1 MVQDIR
7 PSTSYNPLFMQ
18 WLGVRM
24 PCCMFLCIDSSSIL
38 SGFPLVAFCHHQRLK
53 MGFWPRLL
61 LCGVFAVCLSGV
73 AHAEDDEA
81 VEAKEE
87 ATPAVET
94 DKIIDGFSAADREK
108 MTDGS
113 EKHEFQAEV
122 SRLMDIIINSLYTDK
137 QVFLR
142 ELISNAA
149 DALEKARFHSVQDES
164 FLGDTKDLEVKL
176 EHDADAKTIS
186 IIDTGVG
193 MTKADLI
200 NNLGTVAKSGT
211 TNFLEAMAEGADAN
225 LIGQFGVGFYS
236 AFLVADKVSVTSKCN
251 DDPVQHVWES
261 SADASFVVV
270 DDPRGNTL
278 GRGSRVTLHLKEDAH
293 DYLSE
298 DKLKEMAKKYSQFIQ
313 FPIYVKVK
321 KEVDAD
327 TEEDDDDK
335 DDDEEEKKDDVET
348 KDDDEKEEEEEEK
361 KPKKKTV
368 FEWEQVNTQKAIWL
382 RAKEDV
388 TEEEYN
394 EFYKGISKDYL
405 DPLAYTH
412 FNAEGEIEFKSILY
426 LPKKAPF
433 DMMDNYW
440 GKKSEVKL
448 YVRRVLVAEK
458 FEDLLPRYLNFVR
471 GIVDSDDLPL
481 NVSREQ
487 LQQNKIMKVIS
498 KKLVRKVLEL
508 MKKLAKEEDAGDDE
522 DEEKDDEE
530 KEEKEEKKE
539 DSEEKKDK
547 KDEESTWAKFY
558 KEFNKNLKMG
568 CYEDDSN
575 RSKISKL
582 LRFSTTKSEDKDISL
597 DKYLDRMQESQES
610 IYYMS
615 GDNMEVMKKAPALQV
630 FKKKDIEVLMLSDHL
645 DEPCIQKLADYEG
658 KKFVSIQKA
667 DVKLDETEEEKKKF
681 SKLKDMYKPLTDWWK
696 EKLTDY
702 TEKGAMKDAGVKI
715 EKVELSKRLT
725 ESPVVVVTSQFGY
738 SAQQEKI
745 MKAQAFQN
753 KDQMGMMAGRKT
765 LEVNA
770 NHPVIVDLLSKVK
783 GDKEDATALDTAQVL
798 FQTALIESG
807 YEIADPSAL
816 VNRVYRLMSKEL
828 GVDPDAPIKEI
839 EVPEEEEEADEDD
852 KDDSDSEKEDEE
864 SKPEEGEK
872 AEL

>member
-1 MVQDIR
+1 
-7 PSTSYNPLFMQ
+7 
-18 WLGVRM
+18 VR
-24 PCCMFLCIDSSSIL
+24 
-38 SGFPLVAFCHHQRLK
+38 A
-53 MGFWPRLL
+53 
-61 LCGVFAVCLSGV
+61 
-73 AHAEDDEA
+73 DDEA
-81 VEAKEE
+81 ADSGEE
-87 ATPAVET
+87 N
-94 DKIIDGFSAADREK
+94 KIVDGFSEEDRAK
-108 MTDGS
+108 MTEGS

-149 DALEKARFHSVQDES
+149 DALEKARFHSVQDDS
-164 FLGDTKDLEVKL
+164 FLGDTQDLEIKI
-176 EHDADAKTIS
+176 EHDPEAKTIS

-193 MTKADLI
+193 MSKADLI

-211 TNFLEAMAEGADAN
+211 TNFLEAMAEGADTN

-261 SADASFVVV
+261 SADASFTVV

-298 DKLKEMAKKYSQFIQ
+298 DKLKETSKKYSQFIQ

-321 KEVDAD
+321 KEVEADA
-327 TEEDDDDK
+327 DDDDDD
-335 DDDEEEKKDDVET
+335 DDDEEAKDDVET
-348 KDDDEKEEEEEEK
+348 SDDDEKEEEEEK
-361 KPKKKTV
+361 KPTKKTV

-412 FNAEGEIEFKSILY
+412 FNAEGEIEFKSILF

-440 GKKSEVKL
+440 TKRSEVKL

-458 FEDLLPRYLNFVR
+458 FDELLPRYLNFVR
-471 GIVDSDDLPL
+471 GVVDSDDLPL

-508 MKKLAKEEDAGDDE
+508 MKKLAKEEDSSGEDDE
-522 DEEKDDEE
+522 DEDKEEDEEEE
-530 KEEKEEKKE
+530 KEA
-539 DSEEKKDK
+539 EEKKDSS
-547 KDEESTWAKFY
+547 DEESTWAKFY

-582 LRFSTTKSEDKDISL
+582 LRFKTTKSEDKDISL
-597 DKYLDRMQESQES
+597 DKYLDRMAESQES

-615 GDNMEVMKKAPALQV
+615 GESMETMMKAPALQM
-630 FKKKDIEVLMLSDHL
+630 FKKKDLEVLMLSDHL

-667 DVKLDETEEEKKKF
+667 DVKLDETEEEKKRF
-681 SKLKDMYKPLTDWWK
+681 TKLKDMYKPLTDWWK
-696 EKLTDY
+696 EKLSDL

-715 EKVELSKRLT
+715 ESVTLSKRLT
-725 ESPVVVVTSQFGY
+725 DSPVVVVTSQFGY

-753 KDQMGMMAGRKT
+753 KDQISMMSGRKT

-770 NHPVIVDLLSKVK
+770 NHPVIIDLLSKVK
-783 GDKEDATALDTAQVL
+783 DDKENAAAIDTAHVL

-816 VNRVYRLMSKEL
+816 VKRVYSLMSKEL
-828 GVDPDAPIKEI
+828 GVDPDAPLKEV
-839 EVPEEEEEADEDD
+839 EVPEDDAEEEEAEEEEEDEA
-852 KDDSDSEKEDEE
+852 EE
-864 SKPEEGEK
+864 EEEEK
-872 AEL
+872 ADKKEEL